1 MRILFFATPALGHL
15 LPLLPLAR
23 AARDRGHDAA
33 VLTAKPLSSQLDT
46 GIELLSAG
54 PMPDVLFAEVRRR
67 CGADP
72 TTDPRP
78 EVVAEFFAGTRVDL
92 TFEQALAAAKAWQPD
107 LIVFECCDFVGPLV
121 TAVLRS
127 ERKLAYGSFVPLRR
141 VVNALRIR
149 PWLLILLFQTT
160 PIFARSARRWPSCAG
175 AIPI

>member
-15 LPLLPLAR
+15 LPLLPLVR
-23 AARDRGHDAA
+23 AARDRGHDSA
-33 VLTAKPLSSQLDT
+33 V
-46 GIELLSAG
+46 
-54 PMPDVLFAEVRRR
+54 